1 MDGLLSFPLTAFTPD
16 GSGVAVG
23 PLREHLEAQLA
34 WSPAALF
41 VACGTGEFTALSYDE
56 YRLVVRTA
64 VEAAR
69 GTTPIYAGAGGG
81 PQAAREFACI
91 AAESGAD
98 GILLLP
104 PYLVEA
110 PMAGLLRYVRH
121 VAAATPLPLVVYQR
135 ANAVLDPPT
144 AVALLDEPTVA
155 GIKDGHGDVDL
166 MGRIVTAIRTSGHA
180 RAADFDFMNGL
191 PTAELSAVAYRAIGV
206 PAYSSAVATFV
217 PDIAAA
223 FSEAVRAGDQSAVQA
238 LVAGFY
244 LPFARLRQTVP
255 GYAVS
260 LVKAGARATGIALG
274 GVRPPLIDPTPE
286 DEAALQEIIV
296 AGRKALADV

>member
-1 MDGLLSFPLTAFTPD
+1 MSFPLTAFTPD
-16 GSGVAVG
+16 GADVAVG

-34 WSPAALF
+34 WGPTALF

-64 VEAAR
+64 VEAAGGR
-69 GTTPIYAGAGGG
+69 TPVYAGAGGG
-81 PQAAREFACI
+81 PQVARDFAGI
-91 AAESGAD
+91 AAEAGASGL
-98 GILLLP
+98 LLLP

-110 PMAGLLRYVRH
+110 PKPGLLRYVRH
-121 VAAATPLPLVVYQR
+121 VATATPLPLIVYQR

-144 AVALLDEPTVA
+144 ALALLDEPAVT

-166 MGRIVTAIRTSGHA
+166 MGRIVTAIRTSGHP
-180 RAADFDFMNGL
+180 RADDFAFMNGL

-217 PDIAAA
+217 PDIATA
-223 FSEAVRAGDQSAVQA
+223 FSEAVRARDLTTVQA
-238 LVAGFY
+238 LTAAFY

-260 LVKAGARATGIALG
+260 LVKAGARATGIDL
-274 GVRPPLIDPTPE
+274 
-286 DEAALQEIIV
+286 EI
-296 AGRKALADV
+296 GRAHV